1 MSTVPSLPEALRL
14 IRQRHAKT
22 QAEFAEGLGLTH
34 SMISKYESGR
44 AVPSRTVLMLYLRM
58 AEGVEK
64 PAILGALD
72 VRADLQQGWGAGE
85 LEAAL
90 QDFQT
95 YLGAKRA
102 DQAKS
107 KVTASIADF
116 AREAAGVLRDGRGV
130 DPSVV
135 EIIRRWR
142 QHGLNPKAREFFQH
156 ARDYLEVELT
166 RLAASERK
174 KPRGGN

>member
-1 MSTVPSLPEALRL
+1 MSTVPNLPEALRL
-14 IRQRHAKT
+14 IRQRHSQT
-22 QAEFAEGLGLTH
+22 QAEFAERLGLTH

-44 AVPSRTVLMLYLRM
+44 AVPSRTVLMLYLRL

-72 VRADLQQGWGAGE
+72 VREDLQQGWSAGE

-90 QDFQT
+90 EDFQT
-95 YLGAKRA
+95 YLQEKRVGH
-102 DQAKS
+102 AKS
-107 KVTASIADF
+107 KVGASIADF
-116 AREAAGVLRDGRGV
+116 AREALGVLRDGRGV

-142 QHGLNPKAREFFQH
+142 QHGQNPKAREFFQH

-166 RLAASERK
+166 RLGAQRK
-174 KPRGGN
+174 KSRGEN